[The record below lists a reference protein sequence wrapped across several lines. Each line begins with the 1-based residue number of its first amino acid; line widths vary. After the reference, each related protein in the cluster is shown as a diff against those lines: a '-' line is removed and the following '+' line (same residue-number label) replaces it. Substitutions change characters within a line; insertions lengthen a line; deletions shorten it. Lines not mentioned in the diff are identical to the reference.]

1 MRVAGHA
8 RGGGS
13 TCTGRHLSG
22 CTARPGLPARRVP
35 LVLGDSRSETPRPME
50 PPRRP
55 TPARRAGDQGTELRN
70 APCPADLVPTL
81 CREPAQCVAGAGF
94 AEAAGHTAAGRK
106 SRAFLSPSARS
117 LPPPPAP
124 ARRSGLAWEGA
135 PGEGVG
141 RRGPACSGSSA
152 RLEVSSGAAAQGPSA
167 PRAQGRLNPG
177 PAVRVG
183 ARRPRGCDPA
193 SGQAAPRLRCVA
205 ADTAWG
211 VLRSR
216 MGGCGRGGADR
227 RLGAGE
233 RKAGGRE

>member
-1 MRVAGHA
+1 MHGAGAARAQDATSPGARHA
-8 RGGGS
+8 QGSQPGGS
-13 TCTGRHLSG
+13 RSSSGTAALRLPTPWNPRAVPLQPGGPETREQSCGMPPVPLTLSPHCAG
-22 CTARPGLPARRVP
+22 SPPSAWRGLGSQRRPGTLRQAGKAAPSSPPLPA
-35 LVLGDSRSETPRPME
+35 
-50 PPRRP
+50 
-55 TPARRAGDQGTELRN
+55 
-70 APCPADLVPTL
+70 
-81 CREPAQCVAGAGF
+81 
-94 AEAAGHTAAGRK
+94 
-106 SRAFLSPSARS
+106 PS
-117 LPPPPAP
+117 PPPAP

-211 VLRSR
+211 VLRSW

>member
-1 MRVAGHA
+1 MHGAGAA
-8 RGGGS
+8 RAQDATS
-13 TCTGRHLSG
+13 
-22 CTARPGLPARRVP
+22 PG
-35 LVLGDSRSETPRPME
+35 
-50 PPRRP
+50 
-55 TPARRAGDQGTELRN
+55 ARRAQGSQPGGSRSSS
-70 APCPADLVPTL
+70 
-81 CREPAQCVAGAGF
+81 G
-94 AEAAGHTAAGRK
+94 TAALRLPAPWNP
-106 SRAFLSPSARS
+106 RAVPLQPGGPETREQSCGMPPVPLTLSPHCAGSPPSAWRGLGS
-117 LPPPPAP
+117 QRRPGTLRQAGKAAPSSPPLPAP
-124 ARRSGLAWEGA
+124 SPPTSPGQEIRASVEG
-135 PGEGVG
+135 
-141 RRGPACSGSSA
+141 GPACSGSSA

-216 MGGCGRGGADR
+216 MGGCGRGRADR

>member
-70 APCPADLVPTL
+70 APCPADLVPTPWRGL
-81 CREPAQCVAGAGF
+81 GSQRRPGTLRQAGKAAPSSPPLPA
-94 AEAAGHTAAGRK
+94 
-106 SRAFLSPSARS
+106 PS
-117 LPPPPAP
+117 PPPAP

>member
-1 MRVAGHA
+1 MHGAGAA
-8 RGGGS
+8 RAQDATS
-13 TCTGRHLSG
+13 
-22 CTARPGLPARRVP
+22 PG
-35 LVLGDSRSETPRPME
+35 
-50 PPRRP
+50 
-55 TPARRAGDQGTELRN
+55 ARRAQGSQPGGSRSSSGTAALRLP
-70 APCPADLVPTL
+70 APWNPRAVPLQPGGPETREQSCGMPPAPLTL
-81 CREPAQCVAGAGF
+81 SPHCREPAQCVAGAGF

-117 LPPPPAP
+117 LSTPPAP

-211 VLRSR
+211 VLRSP

-233 RKAGGRE
+233 RKAGERE

>member
-70 APCPADLVPTL
+70 APCPADLVPTPWRGL
-81 CREPAQCVAGAGF
+81 GSQRRPGTLRQAGKAAPSSPPLPA
-94 AEAAGHTAAGRK
+94 
-106 SRAFLSPSARS
+106 PS
-117 LPPPPAP
+117 PPPAP

-193 SGQAAPRLRCVA
+193 SGQAAPWLRCVA

>member
-1 MRVAGHA
+1 M
-8 RGGGS
+8 RGGGWVRRG
-13 TCTGRHLSG
+13 GRAHCG
-22 CTARPGLPARRVP
+22 RPEKPRLPLP
-35 LVLGDSRSETPRPME
+35 L
-50 PPRRP
+50 
-55 TPARRAGDQGTELRN
+55 
-70 APCPADLVPTL
+70 CPLP
-81 CREPAQCVAGAGF
+81 
-94 AEAAGHTAAGRK
+94 
-106 SRAFLSPSARS
+106 
-117 LPPPPAP
+117 LPPHPAL
-124 ARRSGLAWEGA
+124 ARRSGLAWERA

-211 VLRSR
+211 VLRSP

>member
-1 MRVAGHA
+1 MHGAGAA
-8 RGGGS
+8 RAQDATS
-13 TCTGRHLSG
+13 
-22 CTARPGLPARRVP
+22 PG
-35 LVLGDSRSETPRPME
+35 
-50 PPRRP
+50 
-55 TPARRAGDQGTELRN
+55 ARRAQGSQPGGSRSSS
-70 APCPADLVPTL
+70 
-81 CREPAQCVAGAGF
+81 G
-94 AEAAGHTAAGRK
+94 TAALRLPAPWNP
-106 SRAFLSPSARS
+106 RAVPLQPGGPETREQSCGMPPVPLTLSPHCAGSPPSAWRGLGS
-117 LPPPPAP
+117 QRRPGTLRQAGKAVPSSPPLPAP
-124 ARRSGLAWEGA
+124 SPPTS
-135 PGEGVG
+135 PGQEIRASVG
-141 RRGPACSGSSA
+141 GGPACSGSSA

-216 MGGCGRGGADR
+216 MGGCGRGRADR

>member
-1 MRVAGHA
+1 MGACACQPPTWEGVLSASGLSFPRQPVGGLSPGLGGQTPFSPAPAHLPAWPQFQESPGGPAGQLQEPRSPWPRVRVAGHA

-55 TPARRAGDQGTELRN
+55 TPGRRAGDQGTELRN

-106 SRAFLSPSARS
+106 SRAFLSPS
-117 LPPPPAP
+117 LPAPCPPAP
-124 ARRSGLAWEGA
+124 ARRSGLA
-135 PGEGVG
+135 
-141 RRGPACSGSSA
+141 
-152 RLEVSSGAAAQGPSA
+152 
-167 PRAQGRLNPG
+167 
-177 PAVRVG
+177 
-183 ARRPRGCDPA
+183 
-193 SGQAAPRLRCVA
+193 
-205 ADTAWG
+205 
-211 VLRSR
+211 
-216 MGGCGRGGADR
+216 
-227 RLGAGE
+227 
-233 RKAGGRE
+233 